1 MVDATDSK
9 SVSGDRVGV
18 QVPSAVPLKFQEILI
33 VMTALWRF
41 SKTQY
46 NRVLRAAG
54 TALAVRLMLLFAILE
69 SIIIPIPVDPLL
81 IATVL
86 ARPKNWIKLVAA
98 CTSASVIGGGLGW
111 AIGVWLGVG
120 VEQLLVY
127 LPHAVAAPE
136 KFTAVHDGFLEW
148 GILLVF
154 IGAFSPLPY
163 KVIAVSAG
171 VAGFGLAP
179 FLITSLIGR
188 GLRFAIV
195 AGITRHHGDP
205 RIVIILIS
213 ALVTMIGGA
222 LWLVQ

>member
-18 QVPSAVPLKFQEILI
+18 QVPSAVPPKFQEILI

-54 TALAVRLMLLFAILE
+54 TALAVRLMLLFAVLE

-136 KFTAVHDGFLEW
+136 KFTAVQDGFLEW

-171 VAGFGLAP
+171 VAGFGLVP

-213 ALVTMIGGA
+213 ALVTLIGGA

>member
-1 MVDATDSK
+1 
-9 SVSGDRVGV
+9 
-18 QVPSAVPLKFQEILI
+18 
-33 VMTALWRF
+33 MTALWRF

-54 TALAVRLMLLFAILE
+54 TALAVRLMLLFAVLE

-136 KFTAVHDGFLEW
+136 KFTAVQDGFLEW

-154 IGAFSPLPY
+154 IGAFSPLPF

-222 LWLVQ
+222 SWLVQ

>member
-1 MVDATDSK
+1 
-9 SVSGDRVGV
+9 
-18 QVPSAVPLKFQEILI
+18 
-33 VMTALWRF
+33 MTALWRF

-54 TALAVRLMLLFAILE
+54 TALAVRLMLLFAVLE

-120 VEQLLVY
+120 VEQLIVY

-136 KFTAVHDGFLEW
+136 KFTVVQDGFLEW

-179 FLITSLIGR
+179 FLTISLIGR

-205 RIVIILIS
+205 RVVIILIS
-213 ALVTMIGGA
+213 ALVTLIGGA

>member
-1 MVDATDSK
+1 
-9 SVSGDRVGV
+9 
-18 QVPSAVPLKFQEILI
+18 
-33 VMTALWRF
+33 MTALWRF

-54 TALAVRLMLLFAILE
+54 TALAVRLMLLFAVLE

-127 LPHAVAAPE
+127 LPHAVATPE
-136 KFTAVHDGFLEW
+136 KFTAVQDGFLEW

-195 AGITRHHGDP
+195 AGITRHHGEP

-213 ALVTMIGGA
+213 ALVTLIGGA